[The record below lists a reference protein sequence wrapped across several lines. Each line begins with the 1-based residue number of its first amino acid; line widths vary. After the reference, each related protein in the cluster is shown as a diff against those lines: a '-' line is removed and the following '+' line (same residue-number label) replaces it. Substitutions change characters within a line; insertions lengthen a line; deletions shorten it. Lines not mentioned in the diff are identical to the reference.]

1 VDETGRKGVWEVM
14 VARNGEHR
22 RTEGDEEPVRALELC
37 ATAPVAEI
45 AGCDDELG
53 LHALDERGHG
63 RLDVRVLAYTG
74 MEIGN
79 VEDACAHERMRL

>member
-1 VDETGRKGVWEVM
+1 VWEVV

-22 RTEGDEEPVRALELC
+22 WTEGDEEPVRALELC
-37 ATAPVAEI
+37 APAPVAEI
-45 AGCDDELG
+45 AGRDDELG

-63 RLDVRVLAYTG
+63 RLDVRVLASAG
-74 MEIGN
+74 VEIGN